1 MSHYLLLDS
10 VNVSADENSTDLPKL
25 EEIIINLDYIA
36 VIKRSYDLN
45 IDDQDGAQHIPEKS
59 DALEEVI
66 VPNEQPTRA
75 FEDGI
80 AKSNYLKIVKN

>member
-10 VNVSADENSTDLPKL
+10 VNVSADENSTDLSKL

-45 IDDQDGAQHIPEKS
+45 IEIG
-59 DALEEVI
+59 
-66 VPNEQPTRA
+66 RA
-75 FEDGI
+75 SCRER
-80 AKSNYLKIVKN
+80 V

>member
-10 VNVSADENSTDLPKL
+10 VNVSADENSTDLSKL

-45 IDDQDGAQHIPEKS
+45 IDDQDRAQHIPEKS

-66 VPNEQPTRA
+66 VPNDQPTRA

>member
-1 MSHYLLLDS
+1 MLLDS
-10 VNVSADENSTDLPKL
+10 VNVSADENSTDLPML
-25 EEIIINLDYIA
+25 EEIINLDYIA

-45 IDDQDGAQHIPEKS
+45 INDQDGAQHIPEKS

-66 VPNEQPTRA
+66 VPNDQTTRA

-80 AKSNYLKIVKN
+80 AKINYFKIVKN

>member
-10 VNVSADENSTDLPKL
+10 VNVSADENSTDLPML

-45 IDDQDGAQHIPEKS
+45 IGDQDRAQHIPEKS

-66 VPNEQPTRA
+66 VPNDQPTRA